1 MSLHLQSIF
10 FLSPPPPLF
19 FSIFLSLLLSLF
31 SLSNSFPLF
40 FIIAL
45 FFSLTFDSTLFH
57 KNTCPRTSFF
67 ISFCLFVSLSLS
79 LSWSTSSRKS
89 PSHLHRQAVILRK
102 LEITSIVCGYA
113 YHEERK
119 RRDMI
124 SRITYDNGCFRLLL
138 SPPSYPLSMQTFGLE
153 MDESSFCL
161 THNGARTIPS
171 HNIICTVYRQKL
183 SGKGMHRLERKPD
196 T

>member
-10 FLSPPPPLF
+10 FLSPPPLF
-19 FSIFLSLLLSLF
+19 FLSFSLSFFLF
-31 SLSNSFPLF
+31 SLSQTHSLSFL
-40 FIIAL
+40 L
-45 FFSLTFDSTLFH
+45 SLCFSLSLLILLCSTKILAQELPF
-57 KNTCPRTSFF
+57 SF
-67 ISFCLFVSLSLS
+67 LFVCLSLS

-113 YHEERK
+113 YHEERN

>member
-10 FLSPPPPLF
+10 FLSPPPLF
-19 FSIFLSLLLSLF
+19 FLSFSLSFFLF
-31 SLSNSFPLF
+31 SLSQTHSLSFL
-40 FIIAL
+40 L
-45 FFSLTFDSTLFH
+45 SLCFSLSLLILLCSTKILAQELPF
-57 KNTCPRTSFF
+57 SF
-67 ISFCLFVSLSLS
+67 LFVCLSLSLS